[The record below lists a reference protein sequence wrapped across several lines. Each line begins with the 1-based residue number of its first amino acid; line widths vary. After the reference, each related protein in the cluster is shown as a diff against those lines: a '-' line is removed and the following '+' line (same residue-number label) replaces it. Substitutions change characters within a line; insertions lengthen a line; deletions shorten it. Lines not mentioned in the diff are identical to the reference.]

1 MLSSSPF
8 PRHRPLQRPP
18 AQTPGDAPRLHACTG
33 PRKIARQ
40 TLRSRLLAAHPSDA
54 RRRELLGDMREPPV
68 RARIETHDAGEHIR
82 WHTSLNARRQ
92 GALEAHAQAEL
103 DAVFDAAAAL
113 LDAGPE
119 RARPSLWREEK
130 DKASSTTSKS
140 PISIKAAAIMDCSC
154 PRAAAC
160 IAPACPYHVRPPHAR
175 AVAQRRRQRHPLPR
189 AGHRPSGEAVS
200 HHLARTCHQSL
211 VFDIISPARFFLP
224 PQQRSTELIRTE
236 CH

>member
-1 MLSSSPF
+1 M
-8 PRHRPLQRPP
+8 
-18 AQTPGDAPRLHACTG
+18 
-33 PRKIARQ
+33 
-40 TLRSRLLAAHPSDA
+40 
-54 RRRELLGDMREPPV
+54 
-68 RARIETHDAGEHIR
+68 
-82 WHTSLNARRQ
+82 
-92 GALEAHAQAEL
+92 EAHVQAKT

-119 RARPSLWREEK
+119 RARPSLWRAEK

-140 PISIKAAAIMDCSC
+140 PISIKAAAIVDCSC

-160 IAPACPYHVRPPHAR
+160 IAPACAAAAR
-175 AVAQRRRQRHPLPR
+175 SSRRTAPSPASSA

-224 PQQRSTELIRTE
+224 PQQRSTELEHTGLFTFRKRVSLQPPTCSAGVPTAGAGRWDIGLDDLGQRSAGPIL
-236 CH
+236 